1 MEWLQKFNQ
10 ALDYVED
17 NLEGEIE
24 YETAARI
31 ACCSTFH
38 FQRMFSYIAGIPLG
52 EYIRRRRMTAA
63 AFALQSGEERIVDL
77 MATTHRPLST
87 GPSRASKGFR
97 PPEPGRRAWNSRLI
111 PALAFA

>member
-52 EYIRRRRMTAA
+52 EYIRHLRCKAGRRGSWTLWLRLTDR
-63 AFALQSGEERIVDL
+63 FQPGLPERPRGSALQSQGEGRG
-77 MATTHRPLST
+77 TQGLS
-87 GPSRASKGFR
+87 PH
-97 PPEPGRRAWNSRLI
+97 
-111 PALAFA
+111 